1 MSPSTSIRLM
11 TDAVIAQYIH
21 EISVRHR
28 PRRTGEDTSA
38 QALSPAELNSPGT
51 TKRRQIRS
59 IPDYRLCTASAW

>member
-28 PRRTGEDTSA
+28 PGGAGEGAAA
-38 QALSPAELNSPGT
+38 QAVSPAEVNSPGT
-51 TKRRQIRS
+51 TRRRQIRS
-59 IPDYRLCTASAW
+59 IPDHRLCAATA